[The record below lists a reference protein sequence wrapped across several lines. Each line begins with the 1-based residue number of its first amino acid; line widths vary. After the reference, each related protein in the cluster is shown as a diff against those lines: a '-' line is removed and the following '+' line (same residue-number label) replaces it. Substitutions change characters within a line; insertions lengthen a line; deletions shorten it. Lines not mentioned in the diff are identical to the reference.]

1 MLDPILTTGAS
12 GVDGLRILLVEDDD
26 GDALLVEEHLLSSD
40 LRVDLTR
47 VRTLAE
53 AQRRSALPIDCVLLD
68 LALPDASGLDAI
80 AAILAD
86 FDAPVVVLTG
96 MLDRHLGVEAV
107 AAGAED
113 YLAKDEV
120 DGRLI
125 ERSIRYAVER
135 HRAKDTSRRLL
146 EEALRRSENLRLER
160 GLLPRCVLDDPTLFA
175 TTRYRAGGDA
185 RVLGGDFFDAIEL
198 SDGTVR
204 AVIGDVCGHGP
215 DEAALGVNLRIGWRT
230 LVLAGTLEDAVLP
243 TLERLLYLERD
254 NDAFVTVCDV
264 SVDPDRASLR
274 YRVAGH
280 PAPLLLTDR
289 LEELPVPTRG
299 LPLGLWTEATWITHE
314 VPLPADWSLLLY
326 TDGLIEAREGGGT
339 ERVGPDGLRTLF
351 ESLLDLDDGPRLDEL
366 IERVRRKHGGPLDDD
381 VALLHLRHRGAGG

>member
-1 MLDPILTTGAS
+1 MLDPILTA
-12 GVDGLRILLVEDDD
+12 DDPGLDALRVLLVEDDD
-26 GDALLVEEHLLSSD
+26 GDALLVEEHLLDGD
-40 LRVDLTR
+40 LRVQLTR

-53 AQRRSALPIDCVLLD
+53 ARAHARLQVDCVLLD
-68 LALPDASGLDAI
+68 LALPDASGLETI
-80 AAILAD
+80 AAILGE

-96 MLDRHLGVEAV
+96 LLDRHLGVEAV

-135 HRAKDTSRRLL
+135 HRAKDTSKRLL

-160 GLLPRCVLDDPTLFA
+160 GLLPRCVLDDPRLGA

-198 SDGTVR
+198 PDGTVR

-230 LVLAGTLEDAVLP
+230 LVLAGTSEDAVLP

-264 SVDPDRASLR
+264 AIDADRRSLR

-280 PAPLLLTDR
+280 PAPLLVSDTLA
-289 LEELPVPTRG
+289 ELPVPKRG
-299 LPLGLWTEATWITHE
+299 LPLGLWADATWVTNE
-314 VPLPADWSLLLY
+314 VPLPSEWSLLLY
-326 TDGLIEAREGGGT
+326 TDGLIEAREDGGT
-339 ERVGPDGLRTLF
+339 ERVGPEGLRAHF
-351 ESLLDLDDGPRLDEL
+351 AALLHLDDGDRLDEL
-366 IERVRRKHGGPLDDD
+366 IDRVGRGHGGPLDDD
-381 VALLHLRHRGAGG
+381 VALLHIRHREDGG